1 MATPNPLAPFHQ
13 QAEDVGTFVIRD
25 RARDAEHQPRE
36 DTREDKVQGP
46 SENAD

>member
-13 QAEDVGTFVIRD
+13 QAEDVGAFVIRD
-25 RARDAEHQPRE
+25 RARDAERQP
-36 DTREDKVQGP
+36 REDKVQGP